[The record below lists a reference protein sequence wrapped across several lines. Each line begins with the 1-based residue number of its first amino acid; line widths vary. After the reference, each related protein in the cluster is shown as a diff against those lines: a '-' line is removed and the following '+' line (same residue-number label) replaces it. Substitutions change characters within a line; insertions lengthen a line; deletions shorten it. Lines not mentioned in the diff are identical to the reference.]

1 MKKFLIACK
10 KRPLVLWI
18 LLLCWIVIMFFVS
31 LFLLYTYSS
40 PFVFFVFIL
49 LTMPIVQLC
58 IYVKPLIVHEIVSIV
73 FTNLGIASILLSY
86 IWVEIMWR
94 IWIITFVLFFIAGV
108 AFILEVI
115 MFEKKFRDG
124 TLREY
129 IKKIEQKDDK

>member
-1 MKKFLIACK
+1 M
-10 KRPLVLWI
+10 
-18 LLLCWIVIMFFVS
+18 
-31 LFLLYTYSS
+31 
-40 PFVFFVFIL
+40 
-49 LTMPIVQLC
+49 QLC